1 MASEKT
7 YKELLKKYKP
17 LLSCSAYPLPLKGS
31 FRPLRYFGIATLFL
45 IVFIL
50 SSLSTPGNA
59 QEVLPRDEYFNKK
72 IEPRSFDKTKWKS
85 LTKDFNYEEDGAVKE
100 SSTHRKA
107 NTTGEGEEEEEEAPV
122 GKMSPFWAAVFKWT
136 IVGMAISIFAVLLYN
151 VLGSGSIFKAKGKK
165 IPTKKDTFS
174 IETIEANIHES
185 DLDQHIHEALQ
196 QNNYTLAIRLY
207 YLAVIK
213 ELSLNKWIKWKRDKT
228 NRDYLREMR
237 PTALFTSYQDTT
249 RIFERVF
256 YGNVT
261 IQEQDFVLLKPRFVD
276 LLNKIRN
283 SKLKG

>member
-1 MASEKT
+1 M
-7 YKELLKKYKP
+7 LKKYKL
-17 LLSCSAYPLPLKGS
+17 LLSSVCLLPLKGS
-31 FRPLRYFGIATLFL
+31 FHPLQHLRVLILFIGL
-45 IVFIL
+45 IL
-50 SSLSTPGNA
+50 SGFSIPGNA

-85 LTKDFNYEEDGAVKE
+85 LTKDFSYEEDGAVKE
-100 SSTHRKA
+100 SSTHRRA
-107 NTTGEGEEEEEEAPV
+107 NTTGEGEPEEEEEAPV

-151 VLGSGSIFKAKGKK
+151 VLGAGSIFKPKGKK
-165 IPTKKDTFS
+165 ISTKKDTFS

-185 DLDQHIHEALQ
+185 DLDQHIQEALQ

-213 ELSLNKWIKWKRDKT
+213 ELSLNKLIKWKRDKT

-237 PTALFTSYQDTT
+237 PTALFTPYQDTT

-261 IQEQDFVLLKPRFVD
+261 IQEQDFVLLKPRFID
-276 LLNKIRN
+276 LLEKIKTNK
-283 SKLKG
+283 LEG

>member
-1 MASEKT
+1 
-7 YKELLKKYKP
+7 LLKKYNS

-31 FRPLRYFGIATLFL
+31 FRPLRHFGIATLFL

-50 SSLSTPGNA
+50 SSLSIPGNA

-72 IEPRSFDKTKWKS
+72 IEPRSFDKAKWKS
-85 LTKDFNYEEDGAVKE
+85 LTKDFSYEEDGAVKE

-136 IVGMAISIFAVLLYN
+136 IVGLAISIFAVLLYN
-151 VLGSGSIFKAKGKK
+151 VLGSGSVFKPKGKK
-165 IPTKKDTFS
+165 ITTKKDTFS

-185 DLDQHIHEALQ
+185 NLDQHIHEALQ

-213 ELSLNKWIKWKRDKT
+213 ELSLNKLIKWKRDKT

-237 PTALFTSYQDTT
+237 PTALFTPYQDTT

-256 YGNVT
+256 YGNAT

-283 SKLKG
+283 NKLEG